1 MKVLLESL
9 ARSALVRRMFTA
21 GVLLTAL
28 SVILGY
34 FSSSSFYRAY
44 LVAYL
49 LWSGVAFGS
58 LIVLCMHHLSG
69 GGWGY
74 LIRRILEAATRTW
87 GLTAVLFL
95 PVILGIPS
103 LYSWADAQAL
113 RANPALR
120 DREVYLNP
128 TAFSI
133 RALVFFA
140 VFILLAVMLN
150 RASQRQDSD
159 NDPALLRRL
168 QNVGGP
174 GLLLFVVLLSFAL
187 IDWAMSLQP
196 EWYSTVFSAMVIV
209 GFVESALAFAIV
221 VLFFVGDQDPLAEF
235 AVPKYVLDLGNM
247 LFTFLFLW
255 VYMQFSQL
263 LIIWSGNLKEEIPW
277 YLSRLQGNWETVT
290 MLLAA
295 LGFAI
300 PFGALLAR
308 RGKRDLR
315 SLAKLAA
322 FLFALRL
329 LATIWI
335 VEPAFFPEG
344 YSFQILDLLLP
355 LGIGGIWTAYFV
367 SELQRL
373 PLLPT
378 MDPRLAL
385 VRERM
390 GETRVGD
397 ITYE

>member
-1 MKVLLESL
+1 MKILLESL
-9 ARSALVRRMFTA
+9 TRSARCGECSPHGA
-21 GVLLTAL
+21 LLTAL

-34 FSSSSFYRAY
+34 F
-44 LVAYL
+44 LGQL
-49 LWSGVAFGS
+49 LSGV
-58 LIVLCMHHLSG
+58 SG
-69 GGWGY
+69 GLSPLERRRVRFAYRTVHASPVGWRMG
-74 LIRRILEAATRTW
+74 LPDPRILSRHPDV
-87 GLTAVLFL
+87 GIDGS
-95 PVILGIPS
+95 PVPAGDS
-103 LYSWADAQAL
+103 GHTFLYSWADAQAL

-120 DREVYLNP
+120 DREVYLSP

-322 FLFALRL
+322 FMFALRL

>member
-1 MKVLLESL
+1 MYLPQGLVRSSL
-9 ARSALVRRMFTA
+9 ARRFLSA

-28 SVILGY
+28 GAVLGT
-34 FSSSSFYRAY
+34 FSTAGFFRSY

-49 LWSGVAFGS
+49 LWGGVVFGA

-74 LIRRILEAATRTW
+74 LVRRILEAATRTW
-87 GLTAVLFL
+87 GLIAILFL

-103 LYSWADAQAL
+103 LYSWANTQAL

-128 TAFSI
+128 TAFSV

-140 VFILLAVMLN
+140 LFILLAVMLN

-159 NDPALLRRL
+159 ADPALLRRL

-174 GLLLFVVLLSFAL
+174 GLLLFVVILSFAL

-209 GFVESALAFAIV
+209 GFVVSALAFAIV
-221 VLFFVGDQDPLAEF
+221 VLYFVADRESLAEL

-277 YLSRLQGNWETVT
+277 YLSRLQGSWEAVT
-290 MLLAA
+290 MMLALLA
-295 LGFAI
+295 FAV
-300 PFGALLAR
+300 PFGALLVR
-308 RGKRDLR
+308 KSKRDLR
-315 SLAKLAA
+315 SLAKLAGFVLA
-322 FLFALRL
+322 MRL

-335 VEPAFFPEG
+335 VEPAFYPEG
-344 YSFQILDLLLP
+344 YSFQILDVLLP
-355 LGIGGIWTAYFV
+355 IGIGGIWTAAFV
-367 SELQRL
+367 IELRRL

-378 MDPRLAL
+378 MDPRLAI
-385 VRERM
+385 VKARM
-390 GETRVGD
+390 RETRVGD

>member
-1 MKVLLESL
+1 MRVLLESL
-9 ARSALVRRMFTA
+9 ARSALVRRMFIA
-21 GVLLTAL
+21 GALLTVL
-28 SVILGY
+28 SVILGFY
-34 FSSSSFYRAY
+34 SASSFFRAY

-87 GLTAVLFL
+87 GLTAALFV

-103 LYSWADAQAL
+103 LYSWANPQVV
-113 RANPALR
+113 RTNPALR
-120 DREVYLNP
+120 GKQIYLNP
-128 TAFSI
+128 AAYSM

-140 VFILLAVMLN
+140 VFILLAVLLN
-150 RASQRQDSD
+150 RASRRQDTD
-159 NDPALLRRL
+159 GDPALLRRL

-174 GLLLFVVLLSFAL
+174 GLLVFVVLLSFAL

-209 GFVESALAFAIV
+209 GFVDSALAFAIV
-221 VLFFVGDQDPLAEF
+221 VLYFVRDQDALAEF
-235 AVPKYVLDLGNM
+235 AIPKYVLDLGNM

-263 LIIWSGNLKEEIPW
+263 LIVWSGNLKEEIPW

-295 LGFAI
+295 LGFAL
-300 PFGALLAR
+300 PFGALLVR

-322 FLFALRL
+322 FLLALRL
-329 LATIWI
+329 LATIWV

-344 YSFQILDLLLP
+344 YSFQILDVLLP
-355 LGIGGIWTAYFV
+355 LGIGGIWTAFFL
-367 SELQRL
+367 SELRRL
-373 PLLPT
+373 PLVPT